1 MNWLKPSSIPVDALE
16 RKRQINLLAWSL
28 IGLMILGA
36 LLTVMPFVLEPVN
49 YRADDPVNV
58 ISAMTMAVLLFA
70 YWQNRRG
77 NYVFAAYL
85 TLTII
90 VVAIL
95 VATTTNPPDSYDILN
110 YMIIPVLFASILLPL
125 RANVMLVAG
134 SIVLMLI
141 IAATGE
147 TDGMFTVP
155 VLFFSTVALLTLLI
169 MRNRDLVEQDRQS
182 TLAESEERFRK
193 IFVEAPMGMA
203 IIDKDKRFVRVNMH
217 LCAMLGYSV
226 QELQAMN
233 LSHVFHPEDSH
244 NETTAN
250 TQRPVIIT
258 EHRCVTKDGTVLWV
272 TLTASLIREK
282 SVGYGLLMIENIT
295 RRKQMEAQA
304 REAERLLHELAKQ
317 REMTDF
323 QSEFLTL
330 VSHEF
335 RTPLTAILSSS
346 ELLERYH
353 ERLAPDARAEGL
365 RRINAE
371 VIRLNQMVDDL
382 LEMSRGESG
391 QIKFTPQPLNLLQ
404 FCQTLVKDMAVGH
417 THTLTFTHFGD
428 LTNIPADLN
437 LLRPVLT
444 NLIANAI
451 KYTPSGGH
459 IQVEARLKDE
469 QVLISVTDEGIGI
482 PEADQQRIFEPFYR
496 GANVGKIKGTG
507 LGLRIVR
514 DYVNLHGG
522 NITFTSEPGKGT
534 TFTVS
539 LPVVLAVI

>member
-36 LLTVMPFVLEPVN
+36 LLTVMPFALEPVN

-85 TLTII
+85 TLIII